1 MRTNVSSSL
10 EDDRQII
17 DSFYNRILA
26 EDLNRDNNKYFLDK
40 IELGTNLFDLH
51 AIFWSMLI
59 HEFKIL
65 THIESSFEVK
75 PSKYLAALAKAEEK
89 NKELII

>member
-26 EDLNRDNNKYFLDK
+26 VDLNKYFLDK